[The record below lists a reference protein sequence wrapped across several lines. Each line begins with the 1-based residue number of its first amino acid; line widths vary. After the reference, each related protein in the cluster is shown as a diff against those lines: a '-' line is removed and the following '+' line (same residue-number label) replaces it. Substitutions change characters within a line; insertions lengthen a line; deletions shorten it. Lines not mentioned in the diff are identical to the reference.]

1 MFSASSFGSGVPRG
15 RWLVLLATGAA
26 CLFGSTAMA
35 SAATF
40 TVSSPTDAALSN
52 PASTSCPATCTLR
65 EAVQASDNVGG
76 ANTITVP
83 AGSYKL
89 TLADT
94 ASGQTDNPEVGDMDV
109 KSGVTLTVSGAGS
122 ASTTI
127 NANQIDRAFAVE
139 SGGSLSI
146 SGLTVENGAQPNV
159 GQASADSISPGEGGA
174 FYNDGALSI
183 SNSVLTGDSAEY
195 AGVVYADT
203 SATST
208 SVTNSTVTG
217 NSSNEDGGFAYIN
230 SGSLSLSGDTVTH
243 NQGDSDGGA
252 IYDDESSGT
261 PGPVTITASTVS
273 NNVAE
278 SDGGA
283 GYFYDTG
290 LLTITNSTLDGNS
303 NDDSEGGAIDMD
315 GSLDIAV
322 SGSTFADNAGDEGG
336 AIYVD
341 GSSTTALESITT
353 STFVGNLALDSEG
366 GAIYDDEGDLTVSRS
381 TFSGNDASDEGGAF
395 YYDSD
400 DGLALTND
408 TFDGNQ
414 ADEGGAINLDA
425 TASTGTITLLNDTI
439 ARNTAYEGGGIYD
452 PEHANTIENT
462 IVAENDGG
470 SSTSGGGD
478 CYGTAATDNAASKD
492 IGGNIDSDGSCF
504 SSSVTGDHIDVN
516 PDLGTLANNG
526 GALQTDAPLTGSP
539 AIADAIHSACPS
551 TDELGV
557 TRPTACD
564 SGAYQTAAAALSIAD
579 IGPSTGSVGSPLTY
593 TLTVTNNGPGIATG
607 VTVADTLP
615 SGVQYVG
622 STSSQGS
629 CSGTTTVTCS
639 LGTLNSS
646 QTGTPNTATITITVV
661 PTAAASLS
669 DSASVSATSAG
680 STTGTATPAATTV
693 SAAAGGSG
701 STGTTTTG
709 GSGAAGSVT
718 TTHVKPVT
726 ATGVASKIRS
736 TRAYLRALV
745 NAAGQATTY
754 TIQVRLN
761 ATSRWISAKVR
772 HLGDR
777 TAVDHVAMTIS
788 HLKSAKKYSFRVKA
802 TNSIGT
808 SYGQVATFRTTT
820 PKKK

>member
-1 MFSASSFGSGVPRG
+1 
-15 RWLVLLATGAA
+15 
-26 CLFGSTAMA
+26 LFGSTAMA

-40 TVSSPTDAALSN
+40 TVSSTTDAALSN
-52 PASTSCPATCTLR
+52 AAGTSCPATCTLR

-94 ASGQTDNPEVGDMDV
+94 ASGQTDNPAVGDLDV
-109 KSGVTLTVSGAGS
+109 KSGVTLTVTGAGA

-127 NANQIDRAFAVE
+127 NANQIDRAFAVQ
-139 SGGSLSI
+139 SGGNLAI
-146 SGLTVENGAQPNV
+146 SGMTVENGAQPDV
-159 GQASADSISPGEGGA
+159 GQASADSISPGNGGA
-174 FYNDGALSI
+174 FYNDGTLSI
-183 SNSVLTGDSAEY
+183 SNSVLTGDSADY

-217 NSSNEDGGFAYIN
+217 NSSNDEGGFAYVN

-252 IYDDESSGT
+252 IYDYESSGT

-290 LLTITNSTLDGNS
+290 LLTITNSTFDGNA
-303 NDDSEGGAIDMD
+303 NDDDNGGAIDMD
-315 GSLDIAV
+315 GSVDIAV

-336 AIYVD
+336 AIYLD
-341 GSSTTALESITT
+341 GSSNTALESITT
-353 STFVGNLALDSEG
+353 STFVDNLALDSEG

-425 TASTGTITLLNDTI
+425 SATAAGTITLLNDTI
-439 ARNTAYEGGGIYD
+439 TRNTAYQGGGIDY

-470 SSTSGGGD
+470 SSANGGGD
-478 CYGTAATDNAASKD
+478 CYAATTTDNAGAAD

-504 SSSVTGDHIDVN
+504 SSSVTGDHIGVN

-526 GALQTDAPLTGSP
+526 GALQTDALLTGSP

-564 SGAYQTAAAALSIAD
+564 SGAYQTSAAALSITNQSS
-579 IGPSTGSVGSPLTY
+579 STGAVGSPLTY

-615 SGVQYVG
+615 SGVQYAG

-661 PTAAASLS
+661 PTAAGSLS

-693 SAAAGGSG
+693 SAAAGGSGSTGTTTTG

-761 ATSRWISAKVR
+761 ATSRWITAKVR

-777 TAVDHVAMTIS
+777 TVVDHVAMTIS

-820 PKKK
+820 PKK